1 MHQSGQKIVAYS
13 STALSAVAMLGI
25 SALVIAAP
33 WIGQRSG
40 AYSNQAKTP
49 AEALALAEV
58 RALAATIS
66 GPAPLD
72 QSPAPAGH
80 GTTPSAD
87 AASLPPPEWSPVEVG
102 AALMECIAALGPAGA
117 EVIPLAP
124 LRYHDCGAPAPVLLR
139 SLGTKD
145 KIVVDPP
152 LVMNCPMVA
161 ALSRWMEKTVQPAA
175 RATFGSPVAR
185 IMGSSYACR
194 NLYNLPNERRSQH
207 AYANAIDL
215 PAFFLAN
222 GRIVNL
228 IQGWGPTRRDLVAG
242 VKLVPIV
249 AKAPEGGAGGVTTA
263 DMKTSVNGDAA
274 EAKVVK
280 TSAEPPAN
288 AAGETAVP
296 APKAAPMPDPLAA
309 PEAKFLRRVH
319 RGACDEF
326 TTVLGPEANDVH
338 RSHLHLDLQ
347 DRHALNVCQ

>member
-1 MHQSGQKIVAYS
+1 MTQSGKIVAYVC
-13 STALSAVAMLGI
+13 TALSAVAMLGVSI
-25 SALVIAAP
+25 LFIGAP
-33 WIGQRSG
+33 WIGLGRSP
-40 AYSNQAKTP
+40 AQSEQAKTS
-49 AEALALAEV
+49 ADALALAEV

-66 GPAPLD
+66 GPVPTD
-72 QSPAPAGH
+72 QSPALAGH
-80 GTTPSAD
+80 GTTPSTDVA
-87 AASLPPPEWSPVEVG
+87 PPLEWTPVEVG

-124 LRYHDCGAPAPVLLR
+124 LRYHDCGTPAPVLLR
-139 SLGTKD
+139 SIGTKD
-145 KIVVDPP
+145 KIVIDPP

-185 IMGSSYACR
+185 ITGSSYACR

-228 IQGWGPTRRDLVAG
+228 TQGWGPTNRDLVAG

-249 AKAPEGGAGGVTTA
+249 SKTPEGTAGGVTTA
-263 DMKTSVNGDAA
+263 DMKTNANGGTG

-280 TSAEPPAN
+280 ASAEQPTEGA
-288 AAGETAVP
+288 
-296 APKAAPMPDPLAA
+296 AAPRQKP
-309 PEAKFLRRVH
+309 H
-319 RGACDEF
+319 RC
-326 TTVLGPEANDVH
+326 PI
-338 RSHLHLDLQ
+338 R
-347 DRHALNVCQ
+347 

>member
-1 MHQSGQKIVAYS
+1 MTQSGKIVAYVC
-13 STALSAVAMLGI
+13 TALSAVAMLGVSVLFI
-25 SALVIAAP
+25 GAP
-33 WIGQRSG
+33 WIGLGRSP
-40 AYSNQAKTP
+40 AQSEQAKTS
-49 AEALALAEV
+49 ADALALAEV

-66 GPAPLD
+66 GPVPTD
-72 QSPAPAGH
+72 QSPALAGH
-80 GTTPSAD
+80 GTTPSTDVA
-87 AASLPPPEWSPVEVG
+87 PPPPLEWSPVEVG

-124 LRYHDCGAPAPVLLR
+124 LRYHDCGTPAPVLLR
-139 SLGTKD
+139 SIGTKD
-145 KIVVDPP
+145 KIVIDPP

-185 IMGSSYACR
+185 ITGSSYACR

-215 PAFFLAN
+215 PAFFLAD

-228 IQGWGPTRRDLVAG
+228 TQGWGPTRRDLVAG
-242 VKLVPIV
+242 IKLVPIV
-249 AKAPEGGAGGVTTA
+249 AKTPEGTAGGVTTA
-263 DMKTSVNGDAA
+263 DMKTNATGGTG

-280 TSAEPPAN
+280 ASAEQPSEG
-288 AAGETAVP
+288 AAAP
-296 APKAAPMPDPLAA
+296 APKAAPLPDPLTL

-326 TTVLGPEANDVH
+326 STVLGPEANDVH
-338 RSHLHLDLQ
+338 RTHLHLDLQ
-347 DRHALNVCQ
+347 DRHALNVCH

>member
-1 MHQSGQKIVAYS
+1 MSQSGKIVAYVC
-13 STALSAVAMLGI
+13 TALSAVAMLGLSI
-25 SALVIAAP
+25 LFIGAP
-33 WIGQRSG
+33 WIGPSPSPAQSE
-40 AYSNQAKTP
+40 QAKTP

-66 GPAPLD
+66 GPAPAD
-72 QSPAPAGH
+72 QSPEPAGH

-87 AASLPPPEWSPVEVG
+87 AAPSPEWSPVEVG
-102 AALMECIAALGPAGA
+102 AALMQCIAALGPAGA
-117 EVIPLAP
+117 DVIPLAP
-124 LRYHDCGAPAPVLLR
+124 LRYNDCGTPAPVLLR

-161 ALSRWMEKTVQPAA
+161 ALSSWMESTVQPAA
-175 RATFGSPVAR
+175 RAIFGSPVAR
-185 IMGSSYACR
+185 ITGSSYTCR

-228 IQGWGPTRRDLVAG
+228 TQGWGPTKRDLVAG

-249 AKAPEGGAGGVTTA
+249 SKTPEGAAGGVTTA
-263 DMKTSVNGDAA
+263 DMKTGANGSPG

-280 TSAEPPAN
+280 ASAEQLSN
-288 AAGETAVP
+288 GEAAP
-296 APKAAPMPDPLAA
+296 APKAAPLPDPLTL

-319 RGACDEF
+319 RGACDVF
-326 TTVLGPEANDVH
+326 STVLGPEANDVH
-338 RSHLHLDLQ
+338 RTHLHLDLQ
-347 DRHALNVCQ
+347 DRHALNVCH